1 MSRTLI
7 ISLVAIALIVVAV
20 VVVVKNEKPAP
31 VTGETPP
38 NVTIEAPS
46 NKMKTKP
53 TPIGNYQN

>member
-31 VTGETPP
+31 VTVETPP
-38 NVTIEAPS
+38 NLTI
-46 NKMKTKP
+46 
-53 TPIGNYQN
+53 

>member
-1 MSRTLI
+1 
-7 ISLVAIALIVVAV
+7 V

-31 VTGETPP
+31 VTVETPP